1 MTTYNSLISDIL
13 TWINRSD
20 TDTVNQVPNFI
31 YLAEQQICRDCKN
44 VGLVKNVISAA
55 NINGGGFV
63 PGQYAIAKPTGWR
76 ETLSFT
82 NGANGTINIMETRGI
97 DFLNVYWPN
106 LSTTGIPLYYA
117 DFGQNFWK
125 VAPTPDSNYPYQV
138 SYLEFPLP
146 LSVNNQT
153 NWLTDFIP
161 DILLFCSLMNAMPY
175 VKDDERLPVW
185 KQEYQTKVQALNM
198 QDMRRKIDRQTDRGA
213 D

>member
-1 MTTYNSLISDIL
+1 
-13 TWINRSD
+13 
-20 TDTVNQVPNFI
+20 
-31 YLAEQQICRDCKN
+31 
-44 VGLVKNVISAA
+44 
-55 NINGGGFV
+55 
-63 PGQYAIAKPTGWR
+63 
-76 ETLSFT
+76 
-82 NGANGTINIMETRGI
+82 
-97 DFLNVYWPN
+97 
-106 LSTTGIPLYYA
+106 

-153 NWLTDFIP
+153 NWLTDFIS